1 VQKQVQ
7 KQIPFGNDNQKG
19 KGKGKGKG
27 NSNSNSEKQIP
38 PLCCGMTIGVG

>member
-1 VQKQVQ
+1 MQKQVQ
-7 KQIPFGNDNQKG
+7 KQIPFGNDNQ